1 MKQFNYIK
9 LYKDFKNGDLKEVET
24 LLKDKSDEE
33 FKYKKIKLNSCITTL
48 TKPEVTDQ
56 MALSALQNALG
67 FSINSHN
74 AKDKFKFMKFD
85 KSLLTAENKLE
96 ILNYIIKN
104 LFEMDI
110 VITLDEF
117 IVGAG
122 EEQQEAVKDLKAT
135 REEFYE
141 LNKTG
146 TKYAQQY
153 RQSRFKKDIPDELK
167 KEMDDHKDQMN
178 ILRKH
183 IKYYKD
189 KVDKNKIEV
198 HKLIMD
204 KIDKEVAK

>member
-1 MKQFNYIK
+1 
-9 LYKDFKNGDLKEVET
+9 
-24 LLKDKSDEE
+24 
-33 FKYKKIKLNSCITTL
+33 
-48 TKPEVTDQ
+48 
-56 MALSALQNALG
+56 
-67 FSINSHN
+67 
-74 AKDKFKFMKFD
+74 
-85 KSLLTAENKLE
+85 
-96 ILNYIIKN
+96 
-104 LFEMDI
+104 MDI

-117 IVGAG
+117 VVGAG